1 MTAYLS
7 QTQVPLYREL
17 RLLSLQTDQASFHMR
32 YKDALK
38 LDEAFFWD
46 EMYDPTLC
54 CLGEFVED
62 KLVGM
67 LILKAL
73 DQNLVQLYS
82 LYVRPEFRR
91 QGIAGKLLKMAK
103 LEAKKHGMRKLR
115 LTVISGMSA
124 EKIYL
129 EQGFVKTGTVPGK
142 NSENILEFEV
152 Q

>member
-17 RLLSLQTDQASFHMR
+17 RLKSLQTDPKSFHMR
-32 YKDALK
+32 YASALK

-46 EMYDPTLC
+46 EMYDPTFG
-54 CLGEFVED
+54 CLGEFVDD

-73 DQNLVQLYS
+73 DQNVVQLYS

-91 QGIAGKLLKMAK
+91 QGIAVRLLNIAK
-103 LEAKKHGMRKLR
+103 LEAKKHGFRKLR
-115 LTVISGMSA
+115 LTVVNGMRA
-124 EKIYL
+124 ENIYL
-129 EQGFVKTGTVPGK
+129 DQGFVKTGTVPGK
-142 NSENILEFEV
+142 NNENILEFEV